1 MPRALIFY
9 PMAKDPAVLFYTSD
23 FLTATYLWTDE
34 EVGKYIR
41 LLCIQHQ
48 GGPIPETDFLKIC
61 GPAFQKIAEKFQKIE
76 GKFFN
81 KRMQEECERRKN
93 FTESRKKN
101 LFSKKKSSHMEA
113 HMAPHME
120 AHMETETET
129 ITDTKIKEG
138 GMGGDLWMDH
148 RRMFLEDGGWQ
159 FKFCTAKALSKY
171 ELHEYMRIFIEDIE
185 LKSDYKV
192 KKELQRHFTNWF
204 NLQKKKNGKR
214 TPKNGT
220 YQLLEELR
228 QEHEAGLR
236 SQAGAG
242 S

>member
-1 MPRALIFY
+1 
-9 PMAKDPAVLFYTSD
+9 
-23 FLTATYLWTDE
+23 
-34 EVGKYIR
+34 
-41 LLCIQHQ
+41 
-48 GGPIPETDFLKIC
+48 
-61 GPAFQKIAEKFQKIE
+61 
-76 GKFFN
+76 
-81 KRMQEECERRKN
+81 
-93 FTESRKKN
+93 
-101 LFSKKKSSHMEA
+101 
-113 HMAPHME
+113 
-120 AHMETETET
+120 
-129 ITDTKIKEG
+129 
-138 GMGGDLWMDH
+138 MGGDLWMDH

-171 ELHEYMRIFIEDIE
+171 ELDEYMRIFIEDIE
-185 LKSDYKV
+185 LKSDYKE